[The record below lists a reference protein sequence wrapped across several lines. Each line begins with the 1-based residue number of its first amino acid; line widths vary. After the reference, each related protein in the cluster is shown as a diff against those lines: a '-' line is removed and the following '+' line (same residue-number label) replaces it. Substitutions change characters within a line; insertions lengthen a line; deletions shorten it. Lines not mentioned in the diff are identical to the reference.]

1 MDKKMR
7 DEKSAV
13 FRIQNLDDY
22 EEYMKQFKKR
32 PALRDLKDEDFI
44 ERSRLFINIWKQQIQ
59 KYNYRGPERQR
70 INSLISAQSHRMNQ
84 KILH

>member
-44 ERSRLFINIWKQQIQ
+44 ERSRLFINIWKQ
-59 KYNYRGPERQR
+59 
-70 INSLISAQSHRMNQ
+70 
-84 KILH
+84 